1 MHVGKKIAQ
10 LRKLRDWTQE
20 QLAHKMGVHKS
31 HVSRWESG
39 QMALKIET
47 LERLAEVF
55 GISLDDLTNS
65 SPAGPGSTQLLQDF
79 EALNED
85 DRLVVRKVLDAMLA
99 KQRMRQALGA

>member
-1 MHVGKKIAQ
+1 MHVGKKVAQ

-20 QLAHKMGVHKS
+20 HLAQRMSVHKS

-39 QMALKIET
+39 QMALKLET

-55 GISLDDLTNS
+55 GVSLDELTNN
-65 SPAGPGSTQLLQDF
+65 SPAVPGSTQFLQDF

-85 DRLVVRKVLDAMLA
+85 DRNVVRKVLDAMLA
-99 KQRMRQALGA
+99 KQRMRMALGT